1 MGEHAGWK
9 HRSCAMTVAV
19 VVLPSVTK
27 LPPEADGAVVVGG
40 SHGAVYAAYLSA
52 KAGARAAIH
61 NDAGIGRD
69 EAGVSGLAWAETLGM
84 AMAAVSSSSARI
96 GDGEDMVRRG
106 IISRANA
113 IARAC
118 GVAPG
123 QSAREAVERLKSA
136 PWPHGESA
144 PLTEGR
150 SITGRVVCVDSIS
163 LADGR
168 DRGRVV
174 ASGSHGGVP
183 AGETAAAF
191 APKLALFNDA
201 GFGMEHAGVAGLAI
215 LDRAGIAGA
224 AVSTMSARIGDGRS
238 TLVDGFLSEVNQTA
252 YRLGAR
258 IGGSALA
265 LALAVAEKGSL
276 ASGSE
281 E

>member
-1 MGEHAGWK
+1 MAI
-9 HRSCAMTVAV
+9 AV
-19 VVLPSVTK
+19 IALPSVTK
-27 LPPEADGAVVVGG
+27 LPPETDGAVVVGG

-52 KAGARAAIH
+52 RAGARAAIH

-69 EAGVSGLAWAETLGM
+69 EAGVSGLAWAELHGM
-84 AMAAVSSSSARI
+84 AMAAVLSSSARI
-96 GDGEDMVRRG
+96 GDGEDMLRRG

-113 IARAC
+113 IAMTC
-118 GVAPG
+118 GVALG
-123 QSAREAVERLKSA
+123 QSAREAAELLKAA
-136 PWPHGESA
+136 PWPHTQPT

-150 SITGRVVCVDSIS
+150 SIAGRVVCVDSIT
-163 LADGR
+163 LADRR

-183 AGETAAAF
+183 AGETAAGF

-215 LDRAGIAGA
+215 LDRAGIAA
-224 AVSTMSARIGDGRS
+224 ATVSTMSARIGDGRS
-238 TLVDGFLSEVNQTA
+238 TLVDGFLSEVNQIA

-276 ASGSE
+276 ASESE
-281 E
+281 G